1 MISQTVEYALRAV
14 VTIAQHEGKPCTSS
28 SISETTLVPSAYLSK
43 LMQGLV
49 RGGLVHSRRG
59 KNGGFTLAHA
69 PEDMTVYDVVQVI
82 DPIKRISHCPLGI
95 DSHGSTLCPL
105 HRRLDHA
112 MSVSETVLRETR
124 ISDVLAQPGS
134 PTPLC
139 EQNPVVGLVTEAP
152 ASRVSRRKK

>member
-14 VTIAQHEGKPCTSS
+14 VTIAQHDRKPCTSS
-28 SISETTLVPSAYLSK
+28 RISEITQVPSAYLSK

-49 RGGLVHSRRG
+49 RSGLVSSRRG
-59 KNGGFTLAHA
+59 KNGGFVLTRA
-69 PEDMTVYDVVQVI
+69 PEDITVYDVIQVV
-82 DPIKRISHCPLGI
+82 DPVKRITHCPLGI

-112 MSVSETVLRETR
+112 MEMSETVLRETR
-124 ISDVLAQPGS
+124 ISDVLAQAGS

-139 EQNPVVGLVTEAP
+139 EQNSIVMLSSMPETNHA
-152 ASRVSRRKK
+152 ANSKK